1 MKIDLEA
8 VLQRVQA
15 TAAKDPSEAPVVVLT
30 LDATADSSQIG
41 QLARFLGKSVNVR
54 IESLQLSFDD
64 VAPKRGDL
72 ESVTISD
79 TRGHSVTL
87 GKQDG

>member
-30 LDATADSSQIG
+30 LDATADSAQIG
-41 QLARFLGKSVNVR
+41 QLARFLGQSVNVR
-54 IESLQLSFDD
+54 IDSLQLSFDD
-64 VAPKRGDL
+64 VPKGDGL
-72 ESVTISD
+72 DSVTISD
-79 TRGHSVTL
+79 ARGHSATL
-87 GKQDG
+87 RKQEG